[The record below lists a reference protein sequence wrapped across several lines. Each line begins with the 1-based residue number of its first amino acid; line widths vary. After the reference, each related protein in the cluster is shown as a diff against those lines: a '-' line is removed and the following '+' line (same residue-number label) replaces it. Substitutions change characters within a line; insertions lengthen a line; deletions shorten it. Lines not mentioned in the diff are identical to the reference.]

1 MKKLFTFLFV
11 AAAACSA
18 SAQQEALLVSQLTAT
33 SLKNPTMFNPAAVGA
48 SNDAQLRVYHRWQ
61 WVGFPGS
68 PTTYGINYHTGHQ
81 NSGFGA
87 NLMIDVTGPT
97 SRWTAELLYA
107 YHLQISDNARI
118 ALGLKGRYLGYQIRT
133 KDINF
138 NQENDPVANTP
149 IYNVYKPEVGAGV
162 YLHTPQLRAGVA
174 ADNLAQTRFELITS
188 NNQNEDARYYRH
200 LYATAAYDI
209 NPKKDITWTPCLMA
223 RTTFQTP
230 LQFEAGVHAQ
240 FNQHDF
246 GIGAAYRTPGF
257 LSFSFNALL
266 DKQFPLIISFDVA
279 TTQFNNYS
287 NFSYELMT
295 GADFRRN
302 DMKTNYMISGKKT
315 K

>member
-33 SLKNPTMFNPAAVGA
+33 AFKNPTLFNPGAVGA

-61 WVGFPGS
+61 WVGFPGA
-68 PTTYGINYHTGHQ
+68 PVTYGINYHTGLQ
-81 NSGFGA
+81 NSGFGG
-87 NLMIDVTGPT
+87 NLMYDITGPT

-118 ALGLKGRYLGYQIRT
+118 SVGLKGRYMGYQIRT
-133 KDINF
+133 SDINF
-138 NQENDPVANTP
+138 NQKDDPVANQP
-149 IYNVYKPEVGAGV
+149 LYNISKPEVGAGI
-162 YLHTPQLRAGVA
+162 YFHTPTIRAGVA
-174 ADNLAQTRFELITS
+174 ADNLAQTRFELVAGNS
-188 NNQNEDARYYRH
+188 ENEDARYYRH
-200 LYATAAYDI
+200 LYASAAFDI
-209 NPKKDITWTPCLMA
+209 GAKKDITWTPGAMM

-230 LQFEAGVHAQ
+230 TQLEVGVHAQ

-279 TTQFNNYS
+279 TTNFSNYS
-287 NFSYELMT
+287 NFSYELST
-295 GADFRRN
+295 GADWRRK
-302 DMKTNYMISGKKT
+302 DMQTNYMISGKKT